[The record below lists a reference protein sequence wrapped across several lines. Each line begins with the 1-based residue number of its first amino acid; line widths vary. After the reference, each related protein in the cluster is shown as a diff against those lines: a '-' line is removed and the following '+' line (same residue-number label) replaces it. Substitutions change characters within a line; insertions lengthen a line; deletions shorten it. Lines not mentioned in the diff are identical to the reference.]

1 MVNKI
6 IFLPFI
12 ILATLYLVGFL
23 FAFSGD
29 LILQI
34 QIVKH
39 HNQINKKKLVENIS
53 LSLSQ
58 WNDLDDQHEIKI
70 KNFKSS
76 YDLKTIFF
84 IFLLQKPRCI

>member
-1 MVNKI
+1 MIKKI

-34 QIVKH
+34 QIVRH

-76 YDLKTIFF
+76 YDLKTISF

>member
-6 IFLPFI
+6 KLLPSI
-12 ILATLYLVGFL
+12 ILATFCLVGFL
-23 FAFSGD
+23 FAFSGN

-34 QIVKH
+34 QTARH
-39 HNQINKKKLVENIS
+39 HNQINKKKLIENIS

-76 YDLKTIFF
+76 YDLKTISF

>member
-1 MVNKI
+1 MVYKNKL
-6 IFLPFI
+6 LPSI
-12 ILATLYLVGFL
+12 ILSTMYLVGFL

-34 QIVKH
+34 ETARH

-58 WNDLDDQHEIKI
+58 RNDLNDQLEIKI
-70 KNFKSS
+70 KNFKSN
-76 YDLKTIFF
+76 YDLKTISF